1 MQSCDF
7 DLLGAVLT
15 NLSFVQYCFKR
26 ALSKELLEA
35 YQVPGELMVMVVS
48 MMVMMM
54 MMMMVVVMVMMM
66 TTTMMTMQESMVI
79 TTGNSR

>member
-54 MMMMVVVMVMMM
+54 MMVVVMVMMM